1 MGGVQGVVVD
11 PGRLGDTGQL
21 PEGKDEAR
29 NVVYLPKTLVAWRVV
44 LATKWAASGAHRVA
58 LVVGSLWA
66 MSTLELSLWEL
77 TLCDLSPFELSDSY
91 DGNVAFLLVVLA

>member
-44 LATKWAASGAHRVA
+44 LATKWAASGAHKVA

-66 MSTLELSLWEL
+66 MSTLELSL
-77 TLCDLSPFELSDSY
+77 
-91 DGNVAFLLVVLA
+91 